1 LIINIIF
8 PIFSKNNDKNTL
20 KYIKKNKELSQV
32 EHETTAASQH
42 YSSLCPSFTENDYC
56 SAKVTTM

>member
-1 LIINIIF
+1 M
-8 PIFSKNNDKNTL
+8 
-20 KYIKKNKELSQV
+20 KKNKGLSWV
-32 EHETTAASQH
+32 EHETTAASRH

>member
-8 PIFSKNNDKNTL
+8 SIFSKNNDKNTL
-20 KYIKKNKELSQV
+20 KYINKNKELSRM
-32 EHETTAASQH
+32 EHETTAASRH